1 MIFKIITAILLLP
14 FTIFC
19 QEYRSNQ
26 ITSHIF
32 IKYQDRIING
42 ENSSTL
48 VSVNFNQKKIAA
60 ELTVAN
66 FQFTDKKK
74 GIVFSKDV
82 MESSKFPKNHLSN

>member
-1 MIFKIITAILLLP
+1 MILKIITAILLLP

-42 ENSSTL
+42 ADAPSTAIAPYQ
-48 VSVNFNQKKIAA
+48 VSLQQSGSHFCGGTVISTTHVMSAGHCKINASQR
-60 ELTVAN
+60 V
-66 FQFTDKKK
+66 
-74 GIVFSKDV
+74 
-82 MESSKFPKNHLSN
+82 